1 MLHAFRIYV
10 WADRTPKQRPER
22 RPSVPRKGTAHW
34 NNIGTTARGS
44 ALKLIFKARAAN
56 GAPVDCARNS

>member
-1 MLHAFRIYV
+1 MLREVRKHV

-22 RPSVPRKGTAHW
+22 KSSVPCKGTAHW
-34 NNIGTTARGS
+34 NNIRTTARGS
-44 ALKLIFKARAAN
+44 ALKLIIKARAAN